1 MSPTIRALCL
11 SFGGLLA
18 LASAADP
25 APAMPVTPS
34 EPGASVYFVEPA
46 DGAVITGPVQVA
58 MGLKGMGIAPA
69 GIDFPATG
77 HHHLIVNA
85 PTPPAGAIIPMDAN
99 HLHFGKGQTETSLD
113 LPAGT
118 HTLQLVLADRNHI
131 PHEPAV
137 VSPVITITVK

>member
-1 MSPTIRALCL
+1 MLTISRAMLLTVGC
-11 SFGGLLA
+11 LLA
-18 LASAADP
+18 CNAVAEQTT
-25 APAMPVTPS
+25 AMPVTPS

-46 DGAVITGPVQVA
+46 DGATIEGPVRVV

-77 HHHLIVNA
+77 HHHLIVDA
-85 PTPPAGAIIPMDAN
+85 PTPPPGAIIPMDAN
-99 HLHFGKGQTETSLD
+99 HIHFGKGQTETTLD

-137 VSPVITITVK
+137 VSPVITVTVK